1 MVDIIRT
8 IADLRTKTKSWRTK
22 GLSIALVPTMGALH
36 EGHLSLIRLA
46 KAKAD
51 KAVVTI
57 FVNPTQFNQKSDL
70 DNYPRKDAEDIELA
84 EQAGADLIFLPSPQ
98 EIYPEGHSTT
108 VRVGGITDSLC
119 GATRPGHFDGVALVV
134 TKLLLQCLPDMA
146 IFGEKDYQQLLTIK
160 RLVKDLDIPVDIYGA
175 PLVRDKNGLALSSR
189 NARLSEAGKEQAL
202 ALPRLMKWTID
213 EVERG
218 ANIETTIER
227 ASADLL
233 KAGFGRIDYF
243 EIRDAENLELLD
255 VLDRPARL
263 FAAAHIEDVRLID
276 NMPLNPKSSE

>member
-8 IADLRTKTKSWRTK
+8 IADLRTKTKSWRAK

-70 DNYPRKDAEDIELA
+70 ENYPRKDAEDIELA
-84 EQAGADLIFLPSPQ
+84 EKTGADIIFMPSPP

-108 VRVGGITDSLC
+108 IRVGGVTDSLC

-160 RLVKDLDIPVDIYGA
+160 KLVKDLDIPVDIYGA
-175 PLVRDKNGLALSSR
+175 PLVRDEGGLALSSR
-189 NARLSEAGKEQAL
+189 NARLSEAGKKQAL
-202 ALPRLMKWTID
+202 ALPRLMKRVIS
-213 EVERG
+213 EVEQG
-218 ANIETTIER
+218 ADIKATLQK
-227 ASADLL
+227 ASEDLL
-233 KAGFGRIDYF
+233 KEGFERIDYF
-243 EIRDAENLELLD
+243 EIRDAENLELMD

-263 FAAAHIEDVRLID
+263 FAAALIEDVRLID
-276 NMPLNPKSSE
+276 NMAMAPKSGE